1 MRKKNTNISRYISIV
16 VGLAVVLVVCYV
28 LVYLCFKDNS
38 GIPAGDDLEKRDWLS
53 FLGAYL
59 SFAGTLIVSL
69 VALLEGLSYRR
80 RAIAENS
87 EKRKKETQPIFS
99 IKIKALD
106 AVLQGY
112 AESFSLSDPTK
123 NKRHKNFTIEIQ
135 NVSLYPIKH
144 VMVFDKY
151 IIQLLKCNEPTELQ
165 CAYEDSPD
173 YTHESKRLIR
183 LVQSDY
189 ERAEN
194 GLPKWFNINYEDV
207 DGNDMY
213 QSFELHEFDGVQ
225 YYSLTKTEDV

>member
-69 VALLEGLSYRR
+69 VALLEGLFYRR

-87 EKRKKETQPIFS
+87 EKRKKEIQPIFS

-106 AVLQGY
+106 
-112 AESFSLSDPTK
+112 
-123 NKRHKNFTIEIQ
+123 
-135 NVSLYPIKH
+135 
-144 VMVFDKY
+144 
-151 IIQLLKCNEPTELQ
+151 
-165 CAYEDSPD
+165 
-173 YTHESKRLIR
+173 
-183 LVQSDY
+183 
-189 ERAEN
+189 
-194 GLPKWFNINYEDV
+194 
-207 DGNDMY
+207 
-213 QSFELHEFDGVQ
+213 
-225 YYSLTKTEDV
+225 

>member
-16 VGLAVVLVVCYV
+16 VGLAVVLVACYV

-69 VALLEGLSYRR
+69 VALLEGLFYRR

-87 EKRKKETQPIFS
+87 EKRKKEIQPIFS
-99 IKIKALD
+99 
-106 AVLQGY
+106 
-112 AESFSLSDPTK
+112 
-123 NKRHKNFTIEIQ
+123 IEIQ

-225 YYSLTKTEDV
+225 YYSLTKTEDI